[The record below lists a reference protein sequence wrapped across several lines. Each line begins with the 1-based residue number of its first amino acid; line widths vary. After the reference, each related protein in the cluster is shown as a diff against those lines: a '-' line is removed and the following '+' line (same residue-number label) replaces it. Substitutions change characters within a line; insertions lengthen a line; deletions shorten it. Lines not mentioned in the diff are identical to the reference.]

1 MDPSLM
7 NSFGPYLFFLWWHT
21 SFKKGKKNISVSSLR
36 FKIPHKKEEGRESRA
51 LVKTTEEGSFF
62 LVKRGYFMDL

>member
-7 NSFGPYLFFLWWHT
+7 NSFGPHLSFLRWHT
-21 SFKKGKKNISVSSLR
+21 SFKKGKNITMPSLR
-36 FKIPHKKEEGRESRA
+36 FKIPHTKEEGRESRA

-62 LVKRGYFMDL
+62 LVKHGYCMDF